1 MIKGT
6 HKYVFRYS
14 AGHEAQIISEFV
26 NLADDD
32 QTQFDWFDAA
42 VLSYQVGKQ
51 IEYELEETSAG

>member
-14 AGHEAQIISEFV
+14 PGHEAQIISEFV